1 MGRPQ
6 VQSHGAPV
14 CTQVTTIIMI
24 MIIKIN
30 ILVKISLTTIIIV
43 TAKSEDPKCRAPEPR
58 FVARLLNI

>member
-1 MGRPQ
+1 MGRSQ

-14 CTQVTTIIMI
+14 CSQVTTI

-30 ILVKISLTTIIIV
+30 SLVKISLTTIIIV

>member
-14 CTQVTTIIMI
+14 CSQVTTI

>member
-1 MGRPQ
+1 MTTIMIIKINIL
-6 VQSHGAPV
+6 VKISL
-14 CTQVTTIIMI
+14 TTIIMI

>member
-14 CTQVTTIIMI
+14 CSQVTTIIMI

-43 TAKSEDPKCRAPEPR
+43 TAKSPQS
-58 FVARLLNI
+58 LGL

>member
-1 MGRPQ
+1 MGRSQ

-14 CTQVTTIIMI
+14 CSQVTTI